1 MNQIEDYIIIKN
13 NISKDICQ
21 SLIDACNNRKW
32 DKHQWNNY
40 GTGEFTFNS
49 KKELEVMSSSEEQE
63 VKVKPFIVEALKEYQ
78 KKCTWGSTKET
89 EKPTWLTR
97 FSSIRFNKYEV
108 GSMMRGHY
116 DHIHTLFDGTIKGI
130 PIVSIVANLNED
142 YEGAEFYCRN
152 KIIPLTTG
160 DCIVFPSNFMFPH
173 GVTECTKGT
182 RYSFVSWAF

>member
-13 NISKDICQ
+13 NIPKEICQ

-32 DKHQWNNY
+32 DKHQWDNY
-40 GTGEFTFNS
+40 GTGEFTSNS
-49 KKELEVMSSSEEQE
+49 PKELDVMYSSEEQE
-63 VKVKPFIVEALKEYQ
+63 VKVRPLIVEALNEYQ
-78 KKCTWGSTKET
+78 KKCTWGGNV

-108 GSMMRGHY
+108 GTMMRGHY
-116 DHIHTLFDGTIKGI
+116 DHIHNMFDGKLKGV

-142 YEGAEFYCRN
+142 YGGAEFHCRG

-160 DCIVFPSNFMFPH
+160 DILLFPSNFMFPH

>member
-78 KKCTWGSTKET
+78 KKCTWGSTKEDQ
-89 EKPTWLTR
+89 PSWLSR
-97 FSSIRFNKYEV
+97 FVPVRFNKYAV
-108 GSMMRGHY
+108 GTMMRGHY
-116 DHIHTLFDGTIKGI
+116 DHIHDLFDGTIKGI

-142 YEGAEFYCRN
+142 YEGAEFYCRD

-160 DCIVFPSNFMFPH
+160 DILLFPSNFMFPH